1 VTVATSKTLA
11 LKTDLNVLSGLNRS
25 DLVVRWREAFAA
37 PPPKHLSAPFMIKAI
52 GFEMQCNA
60 LGGVSKSMIRHL
72 NAIASG
78 RTSRAP
84 SITSI
89 KPGTHLMREWN
100 GRTYQVEV
108 TSDGFVLDG
117 STYRS
122 LSAIAKRI
130 TGAHWSGPR
139 FFGLAT

>member
-1 VTVATSKTLA
+1 MTVPTSKTLA
-11 LKTDLNVLSGLNRS
+11 LETDLNVLSGLSRS
-25 DLVVRWREAFAA
+25 ELVVRWRETFAA

-52 GFEMQCNA
+52 GFEMQCKA
-60 LGGVSKSMIRHL
+60 LGGVPKSMIRQL

-84 SITSI
+84 AVASI

-100 GRTYQVEV
+100 GRTYQVEATAEGYV
-108 TSDGFVLDG
+108 MDGT
-117 STYRS
+117 TYRS

>member
-1 VTVATSKTLA
+1 MSKTLA
-11 LKTDLNVLSGLNRS
+11 LETRLDILSGLSRS
-25 DLVVRWREAFAA
+25 ELVIRWRETFAA

-60 LGGVSKSMIRHL
+60 LGGVPKSMIRHL

-78 RTSRAP
+78 PKSRAP
-84 SITSI
+84 AVTSI

-108 TSDGFVLDG
+108 TTEGFVMDG
-117 STYRS
+117 TTYRS